1 MRSRRKKRG
10 GYRCLVEAMAAY
22 TQIEQVQ
29 VASCEPLHDLAQ
41 LNSDTKKRIVKAG
54 GIDRI
59 MDAVEG
65 KKR

>member
-1 MRSRRKKRG
+1 
-10 GYRCLVEAMAAY
+10 MAAY